1 MKILLGQ
8 SIKKLR
14 RDRGLTQK
22 ELACALGVTEQA
34 ISKWENET
42 CCPDISLIVP
52 IAEYFGVTTDMLF
65 GYDIKE

>member
-1 MKILLGQ
+1 MKVLLGQ

-14 RDRGLTQK
+14 RDNGLTQK
-22 ELACALGVTEQA
+22 QLGYALGVTEQA

-42 CCPDISLIVP
+42 CCPDISMIVP

-65 GYDIKE
+65 GYDQKN